1 MNFYIKYK
9 NQTTGPFTEE
19 QIIIFLQ
26 QGRYDD
32 SVRISTDLTRWC
44 SATEITQFN
53 NIPLKSNK
61 NNDNTYV
68 PSKNI
73 VSRYHD
79 KVTQDNSFKYFLIFC
94 LVAIFI
100 FGGFIYLINLNN
112 NIVIVD
118 SDEPKIDKETLIADS
133 LPAVYEK
140 KQRAIGLVTYTLQD
154 KNGTI
159 ETHPIGTAFAIS
171 KNKFVTNA
179 HVAYGVKNGFED
191 WGDKILRRIIAN
203 EAKNKRK
210 SFNQYLQELGARGI
224 EEKKTELLAS
234 LKENGVRVRD
244 IEIRLNHS
252 NGESFRVSKVQVHP
266 RYNPSGAESGE
277 FDVAIF
283 EIEGNTDCYFDIATS
298 KELHALK
305 AGTPVASAG
314 FPMEA
319 LVLVRDLNI
328 NKPEASYAS
337 GDIKKITDFENKDGG
352 NKYNKSITH
361 SIPAAGGSSGSPI
374 FTANGKVIAVLWG
387 VNHGG
392 NITELGRVPSGLL
405 HNYAV
410 RIDQIKQMTKPVSWE
425 NWIVDPTKNIS
436 LRTRENYQPL
446 KKEVISQKQYQY

>member
-61 NNDNTYV
+61 NNDNSYV
-68 PSKNI
+68 PPKNI
-73 VSRYHD
+73 VPRYHD
-79 KVTQDNSFKYFLIFC
+79 KVTQVNSVKYFLIFC

-100 FGGFIYLINLNN
+100 FGGFIYLINQNN
-112 NIVIVD
+112 NIVIAN
-118 SDEPKIDKETLIADS
+118 SDEPNEIVDEPLIANS

-154 KNGTI
+154 KNGSIITF
-159 ETHPIGTAFAIS
+159 PSGTAFAIS

-191 WGDKILRRIIAN
+191 ICEKILINNIAD

-210 SFNQYLQELGARGI
+210 SLNQYLQELGERGI
-224 EEKKTELLAS
+224 EEKRIKLLEYF
-234 LKENGVRVRD
+234 KENGVRVRD

-266 RYNPSGAESGE
+266 RYNPSGKESGE

-283 EIEGNTDCYFDIATS
+283 EIEGNTDCYFDIAKS

-314 FPMEA
+314 FPTET
-319 LVLVRDLNI
+319 LEGELNI

-337 GDIKKITDFENKDGG
+337 GDIKKITDFEHKDGG

-387 VNHGG
+387 GHHGG
-392 NITELGRVPSGLL
+392 NITKLGRVPSGLL

-410 RIDQIKQMTKPVSWE
+410 RIDQINVTC
-425 NWIVDPTKNIS
+425 
-436 LRTRENYQPL
+436 
-446 KKEVISQKQYQY
+446 